1 MFTRPLRDIGS
12 SDVAN
17 TGGKGASLGE
27 MARVGLPIPPGF
39 VVLAGAF
46 ERFLEK
52 TDLNVEVDAILDTV
66 NHQEMHTVEH
76 ASEKIQALILAEEI
90 PKDIAQEI
98 RLQFKILHSDY
109 VAVRSSATAED
120 SASAAWAGQLDSFL
134 NTTEKDLLKNAQKC
148 WASLFTPRAIFYRFE
163 KDCTN
168 SISAWLSWCRKWLS
182 RSLRH
187 SLFGA
192 SGYRKTKSNDTEAG
206 FGLASDCR
214 PLPRQL
220 CR

>member
-1 MFTRPLRDIGS
+1 M
-12 SDVAN
+12 AN

-90 PKDIAQEI
+90 PK
-98 RLQFKILHSDY
+98 ILRRNSRNSKSSIPY
-109 VAVRSSATAED
+109 VAVRSSH
-120 SASAAWAGQLDSFL
+120 SRRQLVRHGRGSLTVFSTRPRL
-134 NTTEKDLLKNAQKC
+134 ILKNVQKC
-148 WASLFTPRAIFYRFE
+148 WASLLRPGDFLRF
-163 KDCTN
+163 
-168 SISAWLSWCRKWLS
+168 
-182 RSLRH
+182 
-187 SLFGA
+187 
-192 SGYRKTKSNDTEAG
+192 
-206 FGLASDCR
+206 
-214 PLPRQL
+214 
-220 CR
+220 